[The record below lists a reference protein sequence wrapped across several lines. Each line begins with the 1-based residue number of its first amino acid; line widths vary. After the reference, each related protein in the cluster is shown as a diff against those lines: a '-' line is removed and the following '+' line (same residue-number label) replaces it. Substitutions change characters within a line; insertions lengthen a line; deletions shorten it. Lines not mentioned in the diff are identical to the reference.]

1 MCYGWGILLRLM
13 NKRQSKKRLNKAL
26 QDIKKGKSLSIIV
39 QAIVNKNGKP
49 CNFYDE
55 GARLILY
62 KRPQIRNYVCVNSK
76 SKIISANK

>member
-1 MCYGWGILLRLM
+1 M

-26 QDIKKGKSLSIIV
+26 QDMKKGKSLSIIV

-62 KRPQIRNYVCVNSK
+62 KRPQIRNYICTDPK
-76 SKIISANK
+76 SEIISTNK